1 MPVLSFQFLQ
11 IGEAFDDSRT
21 KQQLHVIASGPV
33 AEHVFNVTDF
43 DALDSIREQLEEN
56 IAIEGK
62 FTDKSKEHEKGV
74 DEGNNKNGFDSQ
86 CYTSAEQNKLNL

>member
-1 MPVLSFQFLQ
+1 MYVPKRPVLSFQFPK

-21 KQQLHVIASGPV
+21 KQQLHVIASAPV

-43 DALDSIREQLEEN
+43 EALDGIRGELEEN

-62 FTDKSKEHEKGV
+62 FTDKNKEHENGLDV
-74 DEGNNKNGFDSQ
+74 ESNENGFDSQ
-86 CYTSAEQNKLNL
+86 C